1 MVALFYLYRKRKIL
15 MGWLPN
21 ATFMD
26 VCLNEL
32 AFIGRVKII
41 KKTFE
46 SICNYEGHKK
56 TKRSIRRAFALLPV
70 TDIGYIV
77 IK

>member
-1 MVALFYLYRKRKIL
+1 MVALFYLYRKREIL

-32 AFIGRVKII
+32 AFIGQVH
-41 KKTFE
+41 
-46 SICNYEGHKK
+46 NYKEN
-56 TKRSIRRAFALLPV
+56 F
-70 TDIGYIV
+70 
-77 IK
+77 